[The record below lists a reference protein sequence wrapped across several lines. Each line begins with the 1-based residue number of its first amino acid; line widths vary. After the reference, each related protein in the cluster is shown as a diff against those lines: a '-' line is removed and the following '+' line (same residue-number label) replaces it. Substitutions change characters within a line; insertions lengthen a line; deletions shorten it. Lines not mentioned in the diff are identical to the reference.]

1 MAILIHPG
9 VYSTSISL
17 LVNLSYTNSI
27 LYHKEWS
34 KSRSYSKRKTFAIDD
49 IIHIKAKGS
58 YTKYYKLKKLPKWV
72 TVSQFHRACNSV
84 NIDHCHMIMRDQ
96 WRLDIILVY
105 FFANISEL
113 SQSNV
118 SKHFWAIVQL
128 SLIYLYY
135 RLGQKL
141 R

>member
-72 TVSQFHRACNSV
+72 TVSQFYRACNSV

-135 RLGQKL
+135 HLGQKL